1 MMDTIEYL
9 DELAQIFINSR
20 DYDFAVKT
28 FNQFHGAFDALAK
41 CAVFSSDDEYNKAIE
56 IYLQL
61 VEYGNA
67 TYDMNI
73 QYDKDEFFV

>member
-1 MMDTIEYL
+1 MDVIEYL
-9 DELAQIFINSR
+9 ENMAQVVLNSK
-20 DYDFAVKT
+20 DYDCAVKN
-28 FNQFHGAFDALAK
+28 FNQFHGAFDALAR
-41 CAVFSSDDEYNKAIE
+41 CAVFSSDDEYNKALE

-73 QYDKDEFFV
+73 QYDKDDLFV